1 MDRNELE
8 SKVLDMLE
16 DICAD
21 DAVREER
28 DVDLFDAGLL
38 DSLAAI
44 EVLVGIEE
52 NFGVEIAPTAV
63 ERKEM
68 NTVNKII
75 DQIAGRSARRS
86 RALRGCLHASAH
98 GFTRTRR
105 APRSPGWPPSRS
117 APACSPGS
125 LSHRRMAPLPHRS
138 LWRISF
144 PCCAASIPWTGIR
157 SASRCSV

>member
-68 NTVNKII
+68 NTVNRII
-75 DQIAGRSARRS
+75 DQIAAR
-86 RALRGCLHASAH
+86 L
-98 GFTRTRR
+98 
-105 APRSPGWPPSRS
+105 
-117 APACSPGS
+117 
-125 LSHRRMAPLPHRS
+125 
-138 LWRISF
+138 
-144 PCCAASIPWTGIR
+144 
-157 SASRCSV
+157 

>member
-52 NFGVEIAPTAV
+52 NFGVEIAPTAA

-75 DQIAGRSARRS
+75 DQIAAR
-86 RALRGCLHASAH
+86 L
-98 GFTRTRR
+98 
-105 APRSPGWPPSRS
+105 
-117 APACSPGS
+117 
-125 LSHRRMAPLPHRS
+125 
-138 LWRISF
+138 
-144 PCCAASIPWTGIR
+144 
-157 SASRCSV
+157 

>member
-52 NFGVEIAPTAV
+52 NFDVEIAPTAV

-75 DQIAGRSARRS
+75 DQIAAR
-86 RALRGCLHASAH
+86 L
-98 GFTRTRR
+98 
-105 APRSPGWPPSRS
+105 
-117 APACSPGS
+117 
-125 LSHRRMAPLPHRS
+125 
-138 LWRISF
+138 
-144 PCCAASIPWTGIR
+144 
-157 SASRCSV
+157 

>member
-28 DVDLFDAGLL
+28 DVDLFEAGLL

-75 DQIAGRSARRS
+75 DQIAAR
-86 RALRGCLHASAH
+86 L
-98 GFTRTRR
+98 
-105 APRSPGWPPSRS
+105 
-117 APACSPGS
+117 
-125 LSHRRMAPLPHRS
+125 
-138 LWRISF
+138 
-144 PCCAASIPWTGIR
+144 
-157 SASRCSV
+157 

>member
-8 SKVLDMLE
+8 SKVLDMLK

-75 DQIAGRSARRS
+75 DQIAAR
-86 RALRGCLHASAH
+86 L
-98 GFTRTRR
+98 
-105 APRSPGWPPSRS
+105 
-117 APACSPGS
+117 
-125 LSHRRMAPLPHRS
+125 
-138 LWRISF
+138 
-144 PCCAASIPWTGIR
+144 
-157 SASRCSV
+157 

>member
-63 ERKEM
+63 ERKAM
-68 NTVNKII
+68 NTVNQII
-75 DQIAGRSARRS
+75 DQIAAR
-86 RALRGCLHASAH
+86 L
-98 GFTRTRR
+98 
-105 APRSPGWPPSRS
+105 
-117 APACSPGS
+117 
-125 LSHRRMAPLPHRS
+125 
-138 LWRISF
+138 
-144 PCCAASIPWTGIR
+144 
-157 SASRCSV
+157 

>member
-21 DAVREER
+21 DAVCEER

-75 DQIAGRSARRS
+75 DQIAAR
-86 RALRGCLHASAH
+86 L
-98 GFTRTRR
+98 
-105 APRSPGWPPSRS
+105 
-117 APACSPGS
+117 
-125 LSHRRMAPLPHRS
+125 
-138 LWRISF
+138 
-144 PCCAASIPWTGIR
+144 
-157 SASRCSV
+157 

>member
-44 EVLVGIEE
+44 EVLVDIEE

-75 DQIAGRSARRS
+75 DQIAAR
-86 RALRGCLHASAH
+86 L
-98 GFTRTRR
+98 
-105 APRSPGWPPSRS
+105 
-117 APACSPGS
+117 
-125 LSHRRMAPLPHRS
+125 
-138 LWRISF
+138 
-144 PCCAASIPWTGIR
+144 
-157 SASRCSV
+157 

>member
-21 DAVREER
+21 DVVREER

-75 DQIAGRSARRS
+75 DQIAAR
-86 RALRGCLHASAH
+86 L
-98 GFTRTRR
+98 
-105 APRSPGWPPSRS
+105 
-117 APACSPGS
+117 
-125 LSHRRMAPLPHRS
+125 
-138 LWRISF
+138 
-144 PCCAASIPWTGIR
+144 
-157 SASRCSV
+157 

>member
-63 ERKEM
+63 ECKEM

-75 DQIAGRSARRS
+75 DQIAAR
-86 RALRGCLHASAH
+86 L
-98 GFTRTRR
+98 
-105 APRSPGWPPSRS
+105 
-117 APACSPGS
+117 
-125 LSHRRMAPLPHRS
+125 
-138 LWRISF
+138 
-144 PCCAASIPWTGIR
+144 
-157 SASRCSV
+157 

>member
-52 NFGVEIAPTAV
+52 DFGVEIAPTAV

-75 DQIAGRSARRS
+75 DQIAAR
-86 RALRGCLHASAH
+86 L
-98 GFTRTRR
+98 
-105 APRSPGWPPSRS
+105 
-117 APACSPGS
+117 
-125 LSHRRMAPLPHRS
+125 
-138 LWRISF
+138 
-144 PCCAASIPWTGIR
+144 
-157 SASRCSV
+157 

>member
-28 DVDLFDAGLL
+28 DVDLFDGGLL

-75 DQIAGRSARRS
+75 DQIAAR
-86 RALRGCLHASAH
+86 L
-98 GFTRTRR
+98 
-105 APRSPGWPPSRS
+105 
-117 APACSPGS
+117 
-125 LSHRRMAPLPHRS
+125 
-138 LWRISF
+138 
-144 PCCAASIPWTGIR
+144 
-157 SASRCSV
+157 

>member
-8 SKVLDMLE
+8 SKALDMLE

-75 DQIAGRSARRS
+75 AQIAAR
-86 RALRGCLHASAH
+86 L
-98 GFTRTRR
+98 
-105 APRSPGWPPSRS
+105 
-117 APACSPGS
+117 
-125 LSHRRMAPLPHRS
+125 
-138 LWRISF
+138 
-144 PCCAASIPWTGIR
+144 
-157 SASRCSV
+157 

>member
-8 SKVLDMLE
+8 SKALDMLE

-75 DQIAGRSARRS
+75 DQIAAR
-86 RALRGCLHASAH
+86 L
-98 GFTRTRR
+98 
-105 APRSPGWPPSRS
+105 
-117 APACSPGS
+117 
-125 LSHRRMAPLPHRS
+125 
-138 LWRISF
+138 
-144 PCCAASIPWTGIR
+144 
-157 SASRCSV
+157 

>member
-1 MDRNELE
+1 MDRNELG

-75 DQIAGRSARRS
+75 DQIAAR
-86 RALRGCLHASAH
+86 L
-98 GFTRTRR
+98 
-105 APRSPGWPPSRS
+105 
-117 APACSPGS
+117 
-125 LSHRRMAPLPHRS
+125 
-138 LWRISF
+138 
-144 PCCAASIPWTGIR
+144 
-157 SASRCSV
+157 

>member
-44 EVLVGIEE
+44 EVLAGIEE

-75 DQIAGRSARRS
+75 DQIAAR
-86 RALRGCLHASAH
+86 L
-98 GFTRTRR
+98 
-105 APRSPGWPPSRS
+105 
-117 APACSPGS
+117 
-125 LSHRRMAPLPHRS
+125 
-138 LWRISF
+138 
-144 PCCAASIPWTGIR
+144 
-157 SASRCSV
+157 